1 MGKEIEHIS
10 VDTMSALSSY
20 GWPGNIREP
29 QNLIERAVIL
39 SNYGVL
45 SNPLPVA
52 ATQTVAIS
60 PAATT
65 LRDSERAVILQT
77 LEAAGWA
84 VGGPNGAAAKLG
96 LKRTTLI
103 YKMQKL
109 AISRPGLQSSL
120 DLTGSAPQEPA
131 SLPQSQQR
139 SESRKRKYAAPL
151 VLLRPELLAGMV
163 TVHLIGGRFQPP
175 RKIQKSKCHYRPKR
189 MPSCP
194 LQHAGCSPI
203 HPKQTQLLHMSDRIC
218 CMRERMSQTSG
229 ACVGISTDTPG
240 AFHTNHDIRRTTSF

>member
-1 MGKEIEHIS
+1 LAYCLANQGANKSDIVNMFEFGGNRAGYAAIIPIGLVCVRIAYGRAMS
-10 VDTMSALSSY
+10 VGQTVEFVSGQFLHLCAV
-20 GWPGNIREP
+20 
-29 QNLIERAVIL
+29 IERAVIL
-39 SNYGVL
+39 SNHGVL

-52 ATQTVAIS
+52 AAQTVAIS

-120 DLTGSAPQEPA
+120 DLTGSAPQEPT
-131 SLPQSQQR
+131 SLPQSQ
-139 SESRKRKYAAPL
+139 
-151 VLLRPELLAGMV
+151 
-163 TVHLIGGRFQPP
+163 
-175 RKIQKSKCHYRPKR
+175 
-189 MPSCP
+189 
-194 LQHAGCSPI
+194 
-203 HPKQTQLLHMSDRIC
+203 
-218 CMRERMSQTSG
+218 
-229 ACVGISTDTPG
+229 
-240 AFHTNHDIRRTTSF
+240 